1 MRKKTQAFQKLLKV
15 FFKITQ
21 GFEITQAHFDEKTQ
35 STGGLCHVHP
45 PKKCSKKTS
54 GLIGLKWTIWAIQW
68 NSLLGFPLL
77 GYQQP

>member
-1 MRKKTQAFQKLLKV
+1 MKKNSDLRKNSSISEITQG

-21 GFEITQAHFDEKTQ
+21 GFEITQAHFDEETQ

-54 GLIGLKWTIWAIQW
+54 DLDIYYFYNII
-68 NSLLGFPLL
+68 
-77 GYQQP
+77 